1 MSWWHWW
8 SVLHL
13 NITETF
19 SLGQQIIVHDQC
31 QWIIIFYHCNVTPQ
45 VKVNFRLSTSL
56 KLQDA
61 MKTLLVTLGVVS
73 HQIQV
78 IQILILCMFEQ
89 NHHKKTWV
97 FQQHKG
103 DSKTTIKFTEW
114 VLPTKKKLNSALC
127 LKNNRVQCKTIII
140 VAINVTV
147 C

>member
-19 SLGQQIIVHDQC
+19 SLEQQIIVHDQC

-45 VKVNFRLSTSL
+45 VKVKFRFSTSL
-56 KLQDA
+56 KRQDA

-73 HQIQV
+73 HQSQV

-89 NHHKKTWV
+89 NHHKKYEFSNSTKETVKQPLSSPSDCYPLRRSWIQFCV
-97 FQQHKG
+97 W
-103 DSKTTIKFTEW
+103 KTAGCNERP
-114 VLPTKKKLNSALC
+114 LLL
-127 LKNNRVQCKTIII
+127 Q
-140 VAINVTV
+140 
-147 C
+147 